1 MHEMSIAMAVVCQ
14 VEEAAREHAAVG
26 VEAVTLRVGE
36 LAGVVPEALRF
47 SFGLA
52 CEGTVLDGAELVTE
66 HVPGLARCASCA
78 REWATG
84 MPPRLCCEQC
94 GDSRTELLS
103 GRELQIAGVRWVHDP
118 RHALAL
124 EEL

>member
-14 VEEAAREHAAVG
+14 IEEAALSHEAVG

-52 CEGTVLDGAELVTE
+52 CEGTALAGAELVTE
-66 HVPGLARCASCA
+66 HVPGRARCTSCA
-78 REWATG
+78 GEWATG

-103 GRELQIAGVRWVHDP
+103 GRELRITTVRWATDS
-118 RHALAL
+118 RRALAL